1 MSLFFLFLNSIMDD
15 FLEIIAT
22 QPDLPAPRKTP
33 KRKVIGQDFKSPSK

>member
-1 MSLFFLFLNSIMDD
+1 MFLNSITDD

-33 KRKVIGQDFKSPSK
+33 KRKTMGPNFKSPAK